1 MASDP
6 RDMSAF
12 KTPQAQEWQ
21 GNFGKEYS
29 ERNRFTPAEYDA
41 TYISKYGITRSAL
54 NQRFLND
61 IPRDASILEVGS
73 NLGNQ
78 LLMLQ
83 QMGFTNL
90 HGINVQSDIVR
101 QSQERLP
108 SAKMKEGSALQVPYP
123 DKNFD
128 LVFTSA
134 LLIHIAPQDLLTA
147 MGEVHR
153 CTKTWIWGLEYY
165 APEMTEVPY
174 RGHRNLLWKT
184 DYARMYLEK
193 FPDLE
198 LVREER
204 LQYLADSNVDTMFL
218 LRRKAR

>member
-1 MASDP
+1 
-6 RDMSAF
+6 
-12 KTPQAQEWQ
+12 
-21 GNFGKEYS
+21 
-29 ERNRFTPAEYDA
+29 
-41 TYISKYGITRSAL
+41 
-54 NQRFLND
+54 
-61 IPRDASILEVGS
+61 
-73 NLGNQ
+73 
-78 LLMLQ
+78 
-83 QMGFTNL
+83 
-90 HGINVQSDIVR
+90 
-101 QSQERLP
+101 
-108 SAKMKEGSALQVPYP
+108 MKEGSALQVPYP

-134 LLIHIAPQDLLTA
+134 LLIHIAPQDLLTS

-218 LRRKAR
+218 LRRKG